1 MMEKFFNYQKIKK
14 NALHEPPQINNRTV
28 LQKPLRTSDYNM
40 GSLDF
45 LRYHELLKLL
55 NQVSLLVKYGRNDML
70 PQYYAILDEL
80 YVEFRDDVN
89 DQLQKEMDSKFQLAE
104 KYLYNTK
111 TDELDDDASVEMHIA
126 LRPLLKQLHRD
137 IFYIR
142 KLVGI
147 SYPRSIRLTSKQKLE
162 GSLRV

>member
-1 MMEKFFNYQKIKK
+1 
-14 NALHEPPQINNRTV
+14 
-28 LQKPLRTSDYNM
+28 
-40 GSLDF
+40 
-45 LRYHELLKLL
+45 
-55 NQVSLLVKYGRNDML
+55 ML